1 MKILFIGNNAV
12 LPDYLHDSVFHG
24 LRELGGDSI
33 IDANK
38 LWYLYKD
45 ANLFNDENFE
55 NIRKSLHGWGYTYGG
70 NLENLNID
78 RTNIN
83 EKIQSLY
90 FDLIIFGICR
100 GDPKNNE
107 KAIYDR
113 DALLQIALET
123 YPSSKLIFLDG
134 SDGQDIKRNDLL
146 DKGLYFKRENTGI
159 GYPIWFA
166 IPKQKF
172 NFDYSKNKLFSNN
185 IPAHNRKNYVHLT
198 EASYYSDYGES
209 FFALTCKKGGWDC
222 MRHYEIMS
230 QGTLPYFV
238 DIDNAPKET
247 MPLISRSF
255 CKEVR
260 DLIDIQYNLW
270 EGIDLKILS
279 EIKDLNKYKNLMD
292 LMISQVKDLYNTE
305 TLAKYIIDTVNHEN
319 R

>member
-24 LRELGGDSI
+24 LRELGGDSV

-45 ANLFNDENFE
+45 SNLFNDENFE
-55 NIRKSLHGWGYTYGG
+55 NIRKPLHGWGYTYGA
-70 NLENLNID
+70 NLENLHID
-78 RTNIN
+78 RTDIDI
-83 EKIQSLY
+83 KIKNLH

-100 GDPKNNE
+100 GDFRNNE

-113 DALLQIALET
+113 DALLNIALET
-123 YPSSKLIFLDG
+123 YPSNKLIFLDG

-146 DKGLYFKRENTGI
+146 NKGLYFKRENTGT

-166 IPKQKF
+166 VPKQKF
-172 NFDYSKNKLFSNN
+172 NFNYTKNKLFSNN
-185 IPAHNRKNYVHLT
+185 IPAHNRKNYVHYA
-198 EASYYSDYGES
+198 ESSYYSDYGES

-238 DIDNAPKET
+238 DIDHSPKET

-260 DLIDIQYNLW
+260 DLIDIEYDLW
-270 EGIDLKILS
+270 QGIDFKILS
-279 EIKDLNKYKNLMD
+279 EIKDLSKYKNLID
-292 LMISQVKDLYNTE
+292 LMTSQVKDLYNTE
-305 TLAKYIIDTVNHEN
+305 TLAKYIIDTANHEN